1 MNAAAVSVAPVPR
14 ALQGLWRRTLLQV
27 PGSVDAVRASVHD
40 TATAVFWLQTPH
52 WHGDI
57 RIPADRPGFA
67 GVRCLAEC
75 SGPQLRWLL
84 TQQGF
89 AGITTVDGD
98 TCRWHRRL
106 DHAESLTPDV
116 GRLVFDARGLDEW
129 GVEADYY
136 ERWQPVEGS
145 DGHDW
150 QALVTRL
157 DDPAGAEPRSP
168 GHPDDIAAWRADALP
183 RPRRVFVR
191 SGRWALDL
199 RARTLDPVSTREVR
213 AAVAAGQP
221 VDRAALI
228 AAADCEISF
237 ATLGA
242 RGWIVL
248 RSTLPWREGQLLD
261 APAAALPPPPTP
273 RWSDA

>member
-1 MNAAAVSVAPVPR
+1 MPDTRAPRPVPL

-27 PGSVDAVRASVHD
+27 PGACDPARATLHD
-40 TATAVFWLQTPH
+40 SSTAVFWLQTPH

-67 GVRCLAEC
+67 GVRSLAEC

-89 AGITTVDGD
+89 AGLTTVDGD

-116 GRLVFDARGLDEW
+116 GRLAFDARGLDEW
-129 GVEADYY
+129 GVEADYF
-136 ERWQPVEGS
+136 ERWQPVDGS

-150 QALVTRL
+150 QALVTRP
-157 DDPAGAEPRSP
+157 DAADGAEPLPP
-168 GHPDDIAAWRADALP
+168 GDAADWLADAGA

-191 SGRWALDL
+191 SGRWALL
-199 RARTLDPVSTREVR
+199 MRARALDPVSTREVR

-221 VDRAALI
+221 VDRASLI

-237 ATLGA
+237 AMLGV
-242 RGWIVL
+242 RSWIVL

-261 APAAALPPPPTP
+261 APAAALPPPPAP
-273 RWSDA
+273 SWSDA